1 MVGCFGPSPLDPDEG
16 LRSGKWMVK
25 KRKAIPG
32 ILRPTLLMLMLQ
44 MCTVEALSVNL
55 SFPVDEVEALREI
68 ATQLG
73 KEDWRF
79 QPASSND
86 LSHWKESDF
95 TKPYK
100 NTILCNCTG
109 LDGELREQSFCGPVP
124 GELGN
129 LVELDTLILNANNLS
144 GSLPMELAKITKLK
158 DFRISGNNFGGKIP
172 SFIQSW
178 KLLERIEIQGSGL
191 EGPIPSNISVLTNLT
206 QIRISDLL
214 GEGSGFP
221 NLTNMIN
228 MKYLTLRNC
237 NISGPF
243 PDYIMNIG
251 SLNLIDLSFNRLTG
265 NPPEPKNKELAI
277 CMANNLL
284 NGSIPEWIIK
294 RPIKS
299 AIDISYNNFSGT
311 PDPSYCQQNLNL
323 FKSTSGGN
331 NSKAVE
337 CFSNLPCL
345 KDYYSLHINCGGGP
359 IAIGKFR
366 YEADEGYGEIVI
378 RDNRSFQSLGRRIF
392 DVYIQDERV
401 LPDFEIKKEVQGVD
415 KELIKQFK
423 AVVKDGTLEIRFRWV
438 GKGTTTAPQKGI
450 YGPLISAIDVQADFK
465 PPINRKKFIV
475 AGAIVLPLFLIFI
488 IMGILWWKGCLGGR
502 VLRERDLK
510 GLDLRTGS
518 FTLRQLR
525 AATNNFDSKQ
535 DWRRITPMQGELL
548 DGTIIAVKQL
558 SSKSRQ
564 GNREF
569 VNEIGMISGL
579 QHPNLVKL
587 YGCCIEGNQ
596 LLLVYEYMENNSLAY
611 ALFGSETSSVM
622 LDWATRQ
629 KICVGIARG
638 LAFLHEESALRIVHR
653 DIKATNVLLDKDL
666 NAKISD
672 FGLAKLCE
680 EENTHIST
688 RIAGTIGYMAPEYA
702 LWGYLTEKADVYSF
716 GVVALEI
723 VSGRSNASYRPKN
736 EAVCLLDWAF
746 ILQQK
751 GNLMEI
757 VDPRLES
764 EFNMEEAERMLK
776 VALLCTNASATIRP
790 TMSAALRML
799 EGQTSIKEVASDP
812 SIYADGM
819 RFKPIKDHYQQT
831 SHDGS
836 STSHAPIFSSDN
848 TGIGSSTTSTHDLY
862 PVNPES
868 ISFDISETS
877 PLPC

>member
-1 MVGCFGPSPLDPDEG
+1 MVGCFGSSPFDPAED
-16 LRSGKWMVK
+16 K
-25 KRKAIPG
+25 
-32 ILRPTLLMLMLQ
+32 
-44 MCTVEALSVNL
+44 
-55 SFPVDEVEALREI
+55 ALREI

-73 KEDWRF
+73 KKDWNFKVERF
-79 QPASSND
+79 SIN
-86 LSHWKESDF
+86 
-95 TKPYK
+95 
-100 NTILCNCTG
+100 NTIWKQPSFAQAYEHNNNVLCDYTG
-109 LDGELREQSFCGPVP
+109 LDEFCHVFHILLREQDFDGVLPTSITKLPFLKGLDLTRNYLSGNIPPEWVSTKLEILTISVNRLTGQIPSYLGEITSLKYLNLENNLFYGPVP
-124 GELGN
+124 GELGK
-129 LVELDTLILNANNLS
+129 LVDLDTLILNANNLS
-144 GSLPMELAKITKLK
+144 GSLPQELTKITKLT
-158 DFRISGNNFGGKIP
+158 DFRISGNNFSGKIP

-178 KLLERIEIQGSGL
+178 KQLERIEIQASGL
-191 EGPIPSNISVLTNLT
+191 EGPIPSSISVLTYLT
-206 QIRISDLL
+206 DLRISDLL
-214 GEGSGFP
+214 GEGSEFP
-221 NLTNMIN
+221 NLQNMTK

-251 SLNLIDLSFNRLTG
+251 SLNLIFNRLTG

-337 CFSNLPCL
+337 CFGDLPCL

-366 YEADEGYGEIVI
+366 YEADEGYGGEAQYVPSKDNWAFSTSGHFRDKNNTADMYIAKNVSILRMSSSELYTRARLSPLSLTYYARCLVNGNYTVKLHFAEIVI

-392 DVYIQDERV
+392 DVYIQ
-401 LPDFEIKKEVQGVD
+401 LF
-415 KELIKQFK
+415 
-423 AVVKDGTLEIRFRWV
+423 KDGTLEIRFRWV
-438 GKGTTTAPQKGI
+438 GKGTTTAPHKGI
-450 YGPLISAIDVQADFK
+450 YGSLISAIDVQADFK

-488 IMGILWWKGCLGGR
+488 IMGTLWWKGCLGGR

-510 GLDLRTGS
+510 GLDLQTGS

-525 AATNNFDSKQ
+525 AATNNFDSANK
-535 DWRRITPMQGELL
+535 IGEGGFGSVYKGELL

-611 ALFGSETSSVM
+611 ALFGSETSSLM

-688 RIAGTIGYMAPEYA
+688 RIAGTMLYFATERKFNGNSGPKVESNSTWKRLKGCLKWLFYA
-702 LWGYLTEKADVYSF
+702 RMHHNDKAYN
-716 GVVALEI
+716 
-723 VSGRSNASYRPKN
+723 VSCSENA
-736 EAVCLLDWAF
+736 
-746 ILQQK
+746 
-751 GNLMEI
+751 
-757 VDPRLES
+757 
-764 EFNMEEAERMLK
+764 
-776 VALLCTNASATIRP
+776 
-790 TMSAALRML
+790 
-799 EGQTSIKEVASDP
+799 
-812 SIYADGM
+812 
-819 RFKPIKDHYQQT
+819 
-831 SHDGS
+831 
-836 STSHAPIFSSDN
+836 
-848 TGIGSSTTSTHDLY
+848 
-862 PVNPES
+862 
-868 ISFDISETS
+868 
-877 PLPC
+877 